1 MTGFFIDSNNNNI
14 NNERK
19 MKTFEIETTAACLT
33 TVKANSKEEAMLKFR
48 GMTNAQK
55 RRNTRVYVIDTQ
67 ATPDYLDDFVREVE
81 E

>member
-1 MTGFFIDSNNNNI
+1 
-14 NNERK
+14 

-33 TVKANSKEEAMLKFR
+33 TVKANSKEEALRKFR
-48 GMTNAQK
+48 RMTDAQK

-67 ATPDYLDDFVREVE
+67 ATPDYLDDFVTEVE